1 MINSQIIELDNDIV
15 SEGNPTKKLKEYGIR
30 EAQKMAKERKDYIPV
45 PSLEAGQFLSHGFSK
60 YQDKKK

>member
-1 MINSQIIELDNDIV
+1 
-15 SEGNPTKKLKEYGIR
+15 
-30 EAQKMAKERKDYIPV
+30 MAKERKDYIPV